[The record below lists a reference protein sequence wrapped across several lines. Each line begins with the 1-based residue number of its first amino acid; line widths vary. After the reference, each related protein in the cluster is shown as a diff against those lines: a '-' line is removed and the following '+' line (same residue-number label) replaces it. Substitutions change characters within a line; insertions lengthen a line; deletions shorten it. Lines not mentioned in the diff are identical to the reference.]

1 MCLSNVVLPDP
12 KKPVSIVTG
21 TGDDDDDGRLVSC
34 VDDGDEFKCS
44 LLSLLFEGVFV
55 STSNS
60 VGTSSS
66 LESDIMII

>member
-1 MCLSNVVLPDP
+1 MCLSSVVLPDP

-21 TGDDDDDGRLVSC
+21 TGDDDGGRLVSC